1 MNHNNITPEECRIA
15 ARLLRR
21 DDFQADCGGYHAEAD
36 WFERKA
42 EQIEREQ
49 DEKRRFTE
57 AFHIFDQARR
67 NYWTQPTHD
76 DRPAYIPAAEDESY
90 RAGVRALLKWTEQAK
105 RDTRTWND
113 MRNVPAD
120 VKRIVGSNSS
130 LVAYRDE
137 TAEHGW
143 MWDLRQHDPAPVSES
158 GLTYSA
164 PFIEAPD
171 DV

>member
-57 AFHIFDQARR
+57 AFHVFNQARR
-67 NYWTQPTHD
+67 DYWTQPTPD

-90 RAGVRALLKWTEQAK
+90 RAGVRALLKWTERAE
-105 RDTRTWND
+105 REPRTWND
-113 MRNVPAD
+113 LRDVPAD
-120 VKRIVGSNSS
+120 VQTVVDGDGEFIF
-130 LVAYRDE
+130 RD
-137 TAEHGW
+137 T
-143 MWDLRQHDPAPVSES
+143 
-158 GLTYSA
+158 SA
-164 PFIEAPD
+164 PLGWRIGGNGPFMGVTGMTFFGPFREAGSD
-171 DV
+171 D

>member
-42 EQIEREQ
+42 GQIEREQ

-67 NYWTQPTHD
+67 NYWTQPTPD

-90 RAGVRALLKWTEQAK
+90 RAGVRALLAHL
-105 RDTRTWND
+105 DGD
-113 MRNVPAD
+113 IVAAD
-120 VKRIVGSNSS
+120 VYGVRDNGDVLLTASDAASVKAVLRFVFGRNAGATYPTEDVEA
-130 LVAYRDE
+130 LKAYFWPELKVR
-137 TAEHGW
+137 
-143 MWDLRQHDPAPVSES
+143 
-158 GLTYSA
+158 
-164 PFIEAPD
+164 F
-171 DV
+171 